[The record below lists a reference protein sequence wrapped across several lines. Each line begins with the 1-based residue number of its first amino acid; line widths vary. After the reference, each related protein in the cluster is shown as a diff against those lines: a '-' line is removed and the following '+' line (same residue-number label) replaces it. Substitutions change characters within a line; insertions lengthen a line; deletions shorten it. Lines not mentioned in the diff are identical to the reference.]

1 MLYLHNTIFVGSI
14 FLSLNGP
21 KCYGI
26 VIVVNI
32 GGIRGELGIDVIGV
46 RIIFI
51 TKVVGSVQYS
61 AIITT
66 GATK

>member
-1 MLYLHNTIFVGSI
+1 VGSI

-21 KCYGI
+21 NGCGI
-26 VIVVNI
+26 VIVANI
-32 GGIRGELGIDVIGV
+32 GGIRVDLGIDVIGV

-61 AIITT
+61 AITTT
-66 GATK
+66 GTTK

>member
-1 MLYLHNTIFVGSI
+1 MGSI

-21 KCYGI
+21 NGCGI
-26 VIVVNI
+26 VIVANI
-32 GGIRGELGIDVIGV
+32 GGIRVDLGIDVIGV

-61 AIITT
+61 AITTT
-66 GATK
+66 GTTK